1 MQSSMNNEYNM
12 KDKFYLSYC
21 IHHSWR
27 IAPVL
32 TSTAPIAYVAHSW
45 ISMFLLSPSPSSSSS
60 SSFSYQNLHHHHN
73 NMSLIPIILISIL
86 LLSPFL
92 FLLLSSTSSTSFP
105 VCIYKTLERVN
116 EAKEIELEEKK
127 NTLLDQLFMKKKR
140 HSKLTLQQ

>member
-1 MQSSMNNEYNM
+1 MQSSMNDEYNM
-12 KDKFYLSYC
+12 KDKIYLSYC

-92 FLLLSSTSSTSFP
+92 FLGLPALPPSHFLR
-105 VCIYKTLERVN
+105 VYERSWTGGRQI
-116 EAKEIELEEKK
+116 KILKLQEKK
-127 NTLLDQLFMKKKR
+127 STLLVQLFMND
-140 HSKLTLQQ
+140 S